1 MLIDVV
7 REALDAEGWS
17 YEVVAERGACVL
29 SVSGRST
36 LYRCI
41 AAADEGLEQVAVL
54 VVAPQRVPEATRV
67 AVCEYLMRVNFGLRI
82 GSFDLDFSDGEFRFR
97 TAVDMEGG
105 LLAPRMVQTMLG
117 YALATM
123 DVYHDGVLRVAFGGA
138 GVEAALA
145 EARTVLAEETAA
157 ADRDEGGDEPAVD
170 IDAII
175 AELEQDRE

>member
-1 MLIDVV
+1 MLIDIV
-7 REALDAEGWS
+7 REALEAEGWS
-17 YEVVAERGACVL
+17 HEVVAERGACVM

-36 LYRCI
+36 TYRCI
-41 AAADEGLEQVAVL
+41 AAADEALEQVAVL
-54 VVAPQRVPEATRV
+54 VVAPQRLPEALRV

-97 TAVDMEGG
+97 TALDIEGG
-105 LLAPRMVQTMLG
+105 ILMPRMVQTMLG

-123 DVYHDGVLRVAFGGA
+123 DVYHDGALRVAFGGA
-138 GVEAALA
+138 TVSQALA
-145 EARTVLAEETAA
+145 EARVVLAEETAELE
-157 ADRDEGGDEPAVD
+157 RQEEEDEPAVD